1 MKFDWKAALPVVDFQ
16 PRMLFLMEEFIFFC
30 GWSTLVQSYLF
41 PKLAGSN
48 YKNHWNHAGQVTR
61 KVDCGKFSLEFNS
74 VRITAY
80 KERPALQ
87 QSQIH
92 VEKGIPPLRGL
103 FIKSLAK
110 RHAKGE
116 LHALLSWSLLKDQL
130 KDL

>member
-1 MKFDWKAALPVVDFQ
+1 MESCLTSRWLSPINALFNG
-16 PRMLFLMEEFIFFC
+16 RIHFFL
-30 GWSTLVQSYLF
+30 WLVNTGVELPF